1 MKYIILLL
9 FLSAC
14 SIDIIEP
21 IDSKVINVQVID
33 LDQTIKSY
41 TVPLYSKLSV
51 LLEKIDCSNCDMSRF
66 NPATILKHNDI
77 IVLYAISD
85 NRISINQASLE
96 ELDQLPGIGPSIAQR
111 IIDYRNE
118 YGFFQSL
125 EDIMHIKGIKTAIY
139 DKIKDLIRL

>member
-21 IDSKVINVQVID
+21 IDSKVINVQVIN

-51 LLEKIDCSNCDMSRF
+51 LLEKIDCSNCDMTRF